1 MRLID
6 AEALIDEINE
16 MWKIHPAGLENRKI
30 LSFEAVIDLIGAA
43 PVIEAKP
50 VVRAHWKE
58 WYPPKEFILT
68 GEERLYICS
77 NCDAKYSNVE
87 NNRFCSWCGAQMDE
101 VASDNNVGGKTEN
114 DERIREEAERIRRER
129 EGEERKYD

>member
-1 MRLID
+1 M
-6 AEALIDEINE
+6 AFKTMINE
-16 MWKIHPAGLENRKI
+16 QPT
-30 LSFEAVIDLIGAA
+30 
-43 PVIEAKP
+43 IEAKP
-50 VVRAHWKE
+50 VVHAHWKE

-87 NNRFCSWCGAQMDE
+87 NNRFCPWCGAQMDE

-114 DERIREEAERIRRER
+114 EEK
-129 EGEERKYD
+129 EGNDGQSGRGDRTLQ